1 MEMKPQLL
9 IWILL
14 VGSLSAC
21 QRQKVTIFVDHTWN
35 RDYAKNACD
44 MYKRNNE
51 AACVKTPEQI
61 ATELKL
67 RLAAGFQHNRA
78 CKNVVIRYEFVD
90 EQDMKDYLDGWRLT
104 LNAGIDGRVIDYSHS
119 VWGMF
124 DNKTMKRFDGP
135 LEDSVDAATRICMV
149 ATGRGNSVSQ

>member
-1 MEMKPQLL
+1 MEMKSQVL

-21 QRQKVTIFVDHTWN
+21 QRQKATIFVDHTWN
-35 RDYAKNACD
+35 RYHAKNACD
-44 MYKRNNE
+44 MYKRNYE
-51 AACVKTPEQI
+51 AACFKTPEQI

-67 RLAAGFQHNRA
+67 RLASAFLHNRA

-104 LNAGIDGRVIDYSHS
+104 LNAEIDGRVIDYSHS
-119 VWGMF
+119 VWSMF
-124 DNKTMKRFDGP
+124 DNKTKKRFDGP
-135 LEDSVDAATRICMV
+135 LADSAEAATEICMV
-149 ATGRGNSVSQ
+149 ATGRSNSVSQ